1 MLRNIDVI
9 SNLRSVCHKVNTLGA
24 EIDFICEIENLEIYD
39 LVEHGDGELIDS
51 LLKEFSKAITLMEQL
66 TLDYRTKLD
75 ETEVDIDEFVVT
87 LGNAINLLDKLYENS
102 EAIFEL
108 FGCLW
113 SLCDREILDYKQMTQ
128 PCYIDDF
135 TDIVF
140 EEDALCPT
148 DF

>member
-1 MLRNIDVI
+1 MLRNVDII
-9 SNLRSVCHKVNTLGA
+9 NNLRGVCHKVNTLET
-24 EIDFICEIENLEIYD
+24 EIDFICGVENLEIFD
-39 LVEHGDGELIDS
+39 LVDHGEIELIDS
-51 LLKEFSKAITLMEQL
+51 LLKEFSKAVALVEQL
-66 TLDYRTKLD
+66 TLDYRSKL
-75 ETEVDIDEFVVT
+75 EEFEIDIDELVIT
-87 LGNAINLLDKLYENS
+87 LGNAVNSLDKLYENS

-113 SLCDREILDYKQMTQ
+113 SLCDSEILDYKQMTQ

-135 TDIVF
+135 IDIVF